1 MVVAEII
8 ERLNINGPFD
18 PLAVKIMAAIYT
30 GRATRGFFQ
39 PDRVY
44 EEFTGSPVSG
54 SQPAARLIAN
64 LYSIYEFAYGMLMM
78 LLHGQGEYRAL
89 TILIATSAFI
99 HVGFAGVVLLRGAP
113 RGKVNAHLAIAG
125 LFGLWWYFCREALG
139 GRREYRITVDYGAG
153 K

>member
-18 PLAVKIMAAIYT
+18 PLATKIMAAIYT
-30 GRATRGFFQ
+30 GRAARSLVQ

-44 EEFTGSPVSG
+44 EEFTGQALTNPH
-54 SQPAARLIAN
+54 PATRLIAN
-64 LYSIYEFAYGMLMM
+64 LYSIYELAYGMLMM

-89 TILIATSAFI
+89 TLLIAASAFI
-99 HVGFAGVVLLRGAP
+99 HVGFAVVVLLRGAP
-113 RGKVNAHLAIAG
+113 RGKTYANLAIAG
-125 LFGLWWYFCREALG
+125 LFGVWWFFCRQVLE
-139 GRREYRITVDYGAG
+139 GRREYRFTVDYSGG